1 MAVVVTLS
9 LILFTRT
16 DSPAAILNDVRG
28 RPTARFG
35 ELSYVKR
42 WLDDCLNNHPKHI
55 RTPRRCDFTHG
66 HADNIDTML
75 PKRVLDLH
83 WLDEFQSLRLV
94 DGSEKRGRYATLT
107 YCWGPNPTKI
117 YKTTS
122 SNLAQNMD
130 RIAIHELNPL
140 FQDVVQVCRSLEI
153 PYLWIDA
160 LCIIQDDKD
169 DWMNESRRMC
179 DVYSNSFLTL
189 SASMARSPNDRLWY
203 ADTSPS
209 PGTNEIPNVLTIPYH
224 QGGELHLH
232 PRRPIKININARGTV
247 SRRGWCLQERYLSR
261 RILHFARYCE
271 WECLTTTQHE
281 TRDISIP
288 YELSQPPPLVR
299 PHGFEMVQGG
309 LLEETRSIA
318 ERPYNIWYALLE
330 DYTGRNITY
339 DGDLL
344 PGILG
349 LADLFARLTN
359 DHLVCGLW
367 SMDLVCGL
375 MWEPR
380 GLYKE
385 EQHYPTCRPLMERPA
400 SWSWLST
407 VGPKEW
413 FSNFSQ
419 EDTVVQGVAVD
430 HASLTIMLRTLVV
443 PLPFRT
449 RLEIAQFG
457 STWLPWSASWLDIL
471 EDNETGREEG
481 APSFPRFF
489 LLVLIKPRTIPRRR
503 EGWGMVVRRTT
514 HRDTC
519 VRIGS
524 AQIAYSDDKY
534 RAVGPTCVEFWQKQ
548 EAQTVYVV

>member
-1 MAVVVTLS
+1 M
-9 LILFTRT
+9 
-16 DSPAAILNDVRG
+16 NDVRG
-28 RPTARFG
+28 RPTAGPG
-35 ELSYVKR
+35 ELSHVKR
-42 WLDDCLNNHPKHI
+42 WLDDCLSNHPKHI
-55 RTPRRCDFTHG
+55 RTARRCGLAHG
-66 HADNIDTML
+66 HNDNIEPTL
-75 PKRVLDLH
+75 PRRVLDLH
-83 WLDEFQSLRLV
+83 WLGESQDLRLV
-94 DGSEKRGRYATLT
+94 DGSGNRGRYAALT

-117 YKTTS
+117 FKTTS
-122 SNLAQNMD
+122 STLANNTN

-140 FQDVVQVCRSLEI
+140 FQDAVQVCRSLDI

-160 LCIIQDDKD
+160 LCIVQDDKD
-169 DWMNESRRMC
+169 DWMNESKRMC

-203 ADTSPS
+203 TDTSQS
-209 PGTNEIPNVLTIPYH
+209 PGLSGVPNILTIPYH
-224 QGGELHLH
+224 QGGELYLY

-261 RILHFARYCE
+261 RILHFAKYCE

-288 YELSQPPPLVR
+288 YELSQPLPLVR
-299 PHGFEMVQGG
+299 PHGFEMHQGG
-309 LLEETRSIA
+309 LPEETRSLA
-318 ERPYNIWYALLE
+318 GRPYSIWYALLE

-385 EQHYPTCRPLMERPA
+385 EQQYPTCRPLERTA

-419 EDTVVQGVAVD
+419 EDNAVQGVAVD
-430 HASLTIMLRTLVV
+430 QATLTIMLRTLVV

-449 RLEIAQFG
+449 RFEIEHFG
-457 STWLPWSASWLDIL
+457 TTWLPWSASWLDIL
-471 EDNETGREEG
+471 EENEMAMEEG
-481 APSFPRFF
+481 PPTLPRYF
-489 LLVLIKPRTIPRRR
+489 LLVFIKPRTIPRRR
-503 EGWGMVVRRTT
+503 DGWGMVVRRTT
-514 HRDTC
+514 HPDYC

-524 AQIAYSDDKY
+524 AQIGYSDDKY
-534 RAVGPTCVEFWQKQ
+534 RAVGPTCEEFWQKQ
-548 EAQTVYVV
+548 EAQTVYIV